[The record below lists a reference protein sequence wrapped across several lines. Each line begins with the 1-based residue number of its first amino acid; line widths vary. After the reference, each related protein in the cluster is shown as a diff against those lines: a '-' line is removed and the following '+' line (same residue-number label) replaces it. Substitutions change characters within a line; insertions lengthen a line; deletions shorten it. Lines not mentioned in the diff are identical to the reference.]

1 MSPRQLVLVVGVVI
15 WGALMVAFMMTGSQ
29 VFMLLGVLAIIAQ
42 VVGSVAL
49 RRQ

>member
-1 MSPRQLVLVVGVVI
+1 MAPRQLVLVVGVLI
-15 WGALMVAFMMTGSQ
+15 WGALMVAFMMTGKQ
-29 VFMLLGVLAIIAQ
+29 VFMLLGVLAIIGQ

>member
-1 MSPRQLVLVVGVVI
+1 MAPRQLVLVVGVVM
-15 WGALMVAFMMTGSQ
+15 WGALMVLFMMTGSQ
-29 VFMLLGVLAIIAQ
+29 LFMLLAVLVIIAQ